1 MKLTQ
6 ILDFRRADWRCAVAW
21 WPLGIMLALALV
33 STIATHAD
41 EPAARP
47 TPPPFY
53 RDKLDLMHWLDDRGQ
68 RQPVRSID
76 DWQKRRGHILRNFE
90 LATGS
95 LPGADRKVPLDVRVT
110 EVVQLEKYE
119 RRKLTFATE
128 HNDRV
133 PAYLLIPKEIKGQAP
148 AMLCLHQTTAIGSQ
162 EPVGLGGSADLHYAA
177 ELAERGYVTL
187 APDYP
192 YLGENKF
199 DPYKNGYVSGTMKG
213 IWNHMRAIDLLQ
225 SLTEV
230 DGQRIGAIGH
240 SLGGHNSLFV
250 AAYDERVRCVVS
262 CCGYGTN
269 EEYFKKH
276 KFLGGEGVR
285 YFPRIKELTGGDVQ
299 RMPFDIVEIAA
310 TLAPRPFLTVAPL
323 RDSNFP
329 VKGLTD
335 AQQALTPLYKLHA
348 AEAHLT
354 FDFPDAEHTFP
365 PASREK
371 AYTWLDRWLKPNAAR
386 PKATKP

>member
-1 MKLTQ
+1 MTLERKCLRLQ
-6 ILDFRRADWRCAVAW
+6 VWVV
-21 WPLGIMLALALV
+21 LALLCLART
-33 STIATHAD
+33 SPIAAD
-41 EPAARP
+41 DAPV
-47 TPPPFY
+47 PPPFY

-68 RQPVRSID
+68 RQPVQSID

-95 LPGADRKVPLDVRVT
+95 LPKPDRKVPLDVRVT

-133 PAYLLIPKEIKGQAP
+133 PAYLLIPKEIKGKAP
-148 AMLCLHQTTAIGSQ
+148 AMLCLHQTTDIGSR

-199 DPYKNGYVSGTMKG
+199 DPYQNGYVSCTMKG
-213 IWNHMRAIDLLQ
+213 IWNHMRSIDLLQ
-225 SLTEV
+225 SLSEV
-230 DGQRIGAIGH
+230 DGQRIGVIGH
-240 SLGGHNSLFV
+240 SLGGHNSLFL

-269 EEYFKKH
+269 EEYVKKH
-276 KFLGGEGVR
+276 KFTGGEGVR
-285 YFPRIKELTGGDVQ
+285 YYPRIKDLTDGDVQ
-299 RMPFDIVEIAA
+299 RMPFDLVEIAA

-323 RDSNFP
+323 RDGNFP
-329 VKGLTD
+329 EKGLTD
-335 AQQALTPLYKLHA
+335 AEQALAPLYKLHA
-348 AEAHLT
+348 AEDRLT
-354 FDFPDAEHTFP
+354 FDFPDSEHTFP
-365 PASREK
+365 SASREK
-371 AYTWLDRWLKPNAAR
+371 AYNWLDHWLKPNNVQ
-386 PKATKP
+386 